1 MIFTIILM
9 YYVALQG
16 YMILLGSVPQVYIVT
31 IGLAASRKKMRREGR
46 LHLVKIIK
54 QDSRHEPILLDFS

>member
-31 IGLAASRKKMRREGR
+31 IGLAASRKKMRRERR
-46 LHLVKIIK
+46 LHLVTIIK
-54 QDSRHEPILLDFS
+54 QNSRQEPILLDFS